1 MADIEIPPTEKVVE
15 SPVAPIT
22 STSTSAAP
30 ASAESVLA
38 TPPPS
43 TTSTAASAPTTA
55 PTTTTTTTNA
65 PAPAAAT
72 PTAAATAK
80 STQNHSYTSPNIKF
94 EDNPSGYLKAKIESL
109 IYWEYPKKS
118 ATFLASSLGL
128 LVLTQ
133 YYSVLQIVAGIFT
146 LATGINW
153 VYVNLHKQSQRI
165 ISNKSSQ
172 DIVNPHNHRL
182 QVQKTYIPRERVLRA
197 AHLTTDVAEVV
208 TQHVTRLVLI
218 EDNFRSL
225 VAFIVSFFVWT
236 LAKYVSTKYLVG
248 FFIISAFTL
257 PRLYLQNKELVDA
270 HVARQSQNARQ
281 LAEQYG
287 SVANQK
293 AREIGCQVKDF
304 IQKKTGKAT
313 ASVNQETK
321 KSE

>member
-1 MADIEIPPTEKVVE
+1 M
-15 SPVAPIT
+15 
-22 STSTSAAP
+22 
-30 ASAESVLA
+30 
-38 TPPPS
+38 
-43 TTSTAASAPTTA
+43 
-55 PTTTTTTTNA
+55 
-65 PAPAAAT
+65 
-72 PTAAATAK
+72 
-80 STQNHSYTSPNIKF
+80 
-94 EDNPSGYLKAKIESL
+94 KAKIESL

-118 ATFLASSLGL
+118 ATFLASTLGL

-153 VYVNLHKQSQRI
+153 LYVNLHKQSQRI

-287 SVANQK
+287 SVANQR